1 MSLNNL
7 YSLRNNFLVIGLTGR
22 TGGGANEI
30 CEFLKTDT
38 NPFKGMKIP
47 NYLHV
52 NEIQKFMISK
62 ALLTDDSYTW
72 RKFSVI
78 KYSDVVLLF
87 FFQELSKKVDG
98 NFNNLD
104 FNILRAQFLK
114 IFNNDVVVTRRLGQ
128 EEEKDNILKSVFD
141 FLGDHLSIL
150 NDLGNLFKLLS
161 SSLDLSEYKGKRLVQ
176 HIDFLNRLYF
186 DKYSIFTK
194 RLLQKIDS
202 IDPIAR
208 QLFLQDV
215 ASNLRKSGRV
225 NIDGEYSLLQ
235 ETENIFTVAVVINNL
250 IKINRKTSQTTRLLI
265 DSLKNSLEINYFRE
279 RYAGFYLIASS
290 RDEKE
295 ADAYLKK
302 KIRNMGFDQEL
313 IKSHFDKLKLID
325 EIHYQTKD
333 FKKGEFASP
342 DVENCIQKA
351 DYYIYINKIKYSEL
365 DEYDSKTYRYLNL
378 EIQILKFL
386 ALVEKPGV
394 VTPSAIER
402 SMQLA
407 FSSKYNSGCISR
419 QVGAVITDA
428 NYSVKSIGWNEVPQ
442 GQTPCSLRSL
452 KELMSGEKPNV
463 YSDFE
468 RTGGDYLEKS
478 FKDKIH
484 ETLIETY
491 KEEKNFF
498 NNLKGHNCPYCFK
511 EFHNSFEGK
520 ENQVHT
526 RSLHAEEN
534 AMLQISKFGGQP
546 LLGGILFTTAS
557 PCELCSKKAF
567 QLGITKIFYIDP
579 YPGIAKQQILKAGN
593 NKLSNPN
600 LFMFQGAV
608 GRGYFK
614 LYESYMSIKDETY
627 IRTGIRPKASND
639 KKFKDLK
646 EQFSNKFPD
655 IKEIKNLISYDEILD
670 LIKKG
675 LEK

>member
-30 CEFLKTDT
+30 CEFLKSDV
-38 NPFKGMKIP
+38 NPFKRMKIP

-52 NEIQKFMISK
+52 NESQKFIICK
-62 ALLTDDSYTW
+62 DLLIDESYNW
-72 RKFSVI
+72 RQFSVI

-87 FFQELSKKVDG
+87 FFNELSKEFGG
-98 NFNNLD
+98 NFNNLTL
-104 FNILRAQFLK
+104 NILKTQFLK
-114 IFNNDVVVTRRLGQ
+114 IFDNDIAITRRLGQ
-128 EEEKDNILKSVFD
+128 DEEKDKIVECIFE
-141 FLGDHLSIL
+141 FLRDNLSL
-150 NDLGNLFKLLS
+150 LHDLGNLFKLLS
-161 SSLDLSEYKGKRLVQ
+161 RSVDLTEYKGKRLVQ

-186 DKYSIFTK
+186 DKYSSFTK
-194 RLLQKIDS
+194 ELINKIDN

-215 ASNLRKSGRV
+215 STNLRKLGRV
-225 NIDGEYSLLQ
+225 NLVGEYSLIQ
-235 ETENIFTVAVVINNL
+235 ETESIFTVAVVINNL
-250 IKINRKTSQTTRLLI
+250 IKINRKTNQTTRLLI

-290 RDEKE
+290 RDERE
-295 ADAYLKK
+295 ADAYIKK
-302 KIRNMGFDQEL
+302 KIKNMGFDQDL
-313 IKSHFDKLKLID
+313 VKIHFDKLKLID
-325 EIHYQTKD
+325 QIHYQTKD

-342 DVENCIQKA
+342 DIENCIQKA
-351 DYYIYINKIKYSEL
+351 DYYVYLNKIRYSDI
-365 DEYDSKTYRYLNL
+365 DEYDPKIYRYLSL

-386 ALVEKPGV
+386 ALVEKPGI
-394 VTPSAIER
+394 VTPSSIER

-428 NYSVKSIGWNEVPQ
+428 NYSVKSVGWNEVPQ

-452 KELMSGEKPNV
+452 KGLFSQQKVSV
-463 YSDFE
+463 YSDYE
-468 RTGGDYLEKS
+468 MNGGDYSGKS
-478 FKDKIH
+478 FKDKVH

-491 KEEKNFF
+491 KEENNFF

-593 NKLSNPN
+593 IKLNNPK

-614 LYESYMSIKDETY
+614 LYEPYMSIKDETY

-639 KKFKDLK
+639 KKFKDIK
-646 EQFSNKFPD
+646 EQFANKFPD
-655 IKEIKNLISYDEILD
+655 IKEIKNLISYDEVLD
-670 LIKKG
+670 VIKRG